1 MAKGEETYQK
11 MIDVAIYY
19 FAKDGIQKTSFS
31 KIADVLQMTKPSLY
45 YYVKSKD
52 ELVQKV
58 FDYIYED
65 YNFSAY
71 FDEQSLKPKKIAS
84 YLLEGGLQFLHEIE
98 EQSIIVNLLN
108 EFNLY
113 ANRVKLKDSTFFDKI
128 SAAQQSFFIGFEK
141 ALIVAGIPDYKVKLR
156 AQTLALML
164 DNIQSYKLMGVELDA
179 DELWEHTVKQALQ

>member
-11 MIDVAIYY
+11 MMDVSIYY

-31 KIADVLQMTKPSLY
+31 KIADALHMTKPSLY

-71 FDEQSLKPKKIAS
+71 FEKLPSKANEIEAF
-84 YLLEGGLQFLHEIE
+84 LLEGGLQFIQEIE
-98 EQSIIVNLLN
+98 DYSILINLLN
-108 EFNLY
+108 EFAIY
-113 ANRVKLKDSTFFDKI
+113 ANRVKAKDDSYFDKI
-128 SAAQQSFFIGFEK
+128 SKAQQSFVEGFEQALKK
-141 ALIVAGIPDYKVKLR
+141 AGVSQEERLIK
-156 AQTLALML
+156 AQTLALIL
-164 DNIQSYKLMGVELDA
+164 DNIQSYQLMGVELDA
-179 DELWEHTVKQALQ
+179 NQLWRHAVKQALK

>member
-11 MIDVAIYY
+11 MMDVSIYY

-31 KIADVLQMTKPSLY
+31 KIADALHMTKPSLY

-71 FDEQSLKPKKIAS
+71 FEKLPSKANEIEAF
-84 YLLEGGLQFLHEIE
+84 LLEGGLQFIQEIE
-98 EQSIIVNLLN
+98 DYSILINLLN
-108 EFNLY
+108 EFAIY
-113 ANRVKLKDSTFFDKI
+113 ANRVKAKDDSYFDKI
-128 SAAQQSFFIGFEK
+128 SKAQQSFVEGFEQALKK
-141 ALIVAGIPDYKVKLR
+141 AGVSQEERLIK
-156 AQTLALML
+156 AQTLALIL
-164 DNIQSYKLMGVELDA
+164 DNIQSYQLMGIELDA
-179 DELWEHTVKQALQ
+179 NQLWRHAVKQALK